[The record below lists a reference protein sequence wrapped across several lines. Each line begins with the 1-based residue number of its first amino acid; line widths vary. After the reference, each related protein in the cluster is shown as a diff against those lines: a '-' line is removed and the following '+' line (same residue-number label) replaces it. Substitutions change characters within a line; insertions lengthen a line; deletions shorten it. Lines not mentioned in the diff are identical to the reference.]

1 MICVCVCARA
11 RAGLECEE
19 YNIMLMYYLCGY
31 NSKKILLLLLLI
43 YTGIFHY
50 AFFLKFYIFVV
61 SVHSFLVYFFNL
73 VSIY

>member
-50 AFFLKFYIFVV
+50 AFF
-61 SVHSFLVYFFNL
+61 
-73 VSIY
+73 